1 MKKSYKSYKEQY
13 LEKLEITKTYVN
25 KVEELYDLS
34 EVKDTIKEIEK
45 GIYPSLTTE
54 LTYSSVVSH
63 LDGIIKMLKTKY
75 EKYIK
80 AASLSKTIE
89 IFIKSN
95 TENRTNV
102 KIDNKK
108 EIKDSLSSIEDGILE
123 VLLLFK
129 NDNETEAKFTDVRN
143 KLYKEI
149 YELIKLEIRK
159 FNRES
164 LYDKL
169 INYGY
174 KNIIEGQVTKELN
187 AIDLE
192 NNNNRAIYLQ
202 KLKLDRNGLES
213 SYASVDLVRILS
225 ISGKNRDEFL
235 KELKEFEEEV
245 KDANTKLDNDRHNKD
260 LIESEI
266 KEDKINRKNEIKE
279 NIKELLKNGSVSLI
293 SIAIALGMGYGA
305 FKGAKAIVTEKHYGR
320 IDATYNSLDNKT
332 DIGEKYYSSLSE
344 SKLVITEYT
353 PWEKNKNSFKRQVTT
368 YDLSNVGD
376 VGGLGIM
383 GSINLD
389 VEPLGLKGDVKNETK
404 ESLMLDDLYED
415 TYKEVIFSVVDTE
428 DVDIKVSVVGTIF
441 MTILLEI
448 LGLLIDVLYWYM
460 INPDKW
466 NIECDT
472 DETRPF
478 KNIIAI
484 KRIIRVTKENK
495 KISKDHLDELK
506 QILKE
511 TKEDYEKI
519 KPLMLEAK
527 KRKKLLELDNQF
539 EEKLENIN
547 KLLLTIN

>member
-1 MKKSYKSYKEQY
+1 MKKSYKEQY

-34 EVKDTIKEIEK
+34 EVKYTIKEIEK
-45 GIYPSLTTE
+45 KIYPSLTTE
-54 LTYSSVVSH
+54 LTYSSVASH

-102 KIDNKK
+102 KIDNKE
-108 EIKDSLSSIEDGILE
+108 EIKDSLSSIENEILE

-129 NDNETEAKFTDVRN
+129 NNNETEAKFTDVRN

-187 AIDLE
+187 SIDLE

-213 SYASVDLVRILS
+213 SYASIDLVRILS

-235 KELKEFEEEV
+235 EVLKEFEEEV

-279 NIKELLKNGSVSLI
+279 NIKELLKSGSVSLL
-293 SIAIALGMGYGA
+293 SIAIVLGMGYGA
-305 FKGAKAIVTEKHYGR
+305 FKGAKAIATNKDYARVDT
-320 IDATYNSLDNKT
+320 TYNTLDNKT
-332 DIGEKYYSSLSE
+332 EISEKYYSSLNK
-344 SKLVITEYT
+344 SKLVLTEYT

-368 YDLSNVGD
+368 YDLSDVGD
-376 VGGLGIM
+376 LGIM

-389 VEPLGLKGDVKNETK
+389 VDSLVLKGDVTNETK

-428 DVDIKVSVVGTIF
+428 DIDIKVSTSGTIG

-448 LGLLIDVLYWYM
+448 LGLLIDILYWCL
-460 INPDKW
+460 INSDKW
-466 NIECDT
+466 ETDCDI

-484 KRIIRVTKENK
+484 KRMIKVTKENK
-495 KISKDHLDELK
+495 KISKEHLDELK

-511 TKEDYEKI
+511 TKQDYENI
-519 KPLMLEAK
+519 KPLINEAND
-527 KRKKLLELDNQF
+527 RIELLKLDNEF
-539 EEKLENIN
+539 DEKVEKIY
-547 KLLLTIN
+547 KMLLTLN